1 MTHEFDQ
8 ISKHVWWLSPDSAT
22 DRPVLGVIAGTRG
35 TLIVDAGA
43 SPAHAQVLQEEIAAA
58 GLPAPRY
65 LALTHW
71 HWDHIFGLAAWD
83 LPTFSHIE
91 TQRKIVELAALDWS
105 HAAVDARVDAG
116 IEIAFCRDM
125 MNLEMPDRSRLVLP
139 APDIAF
145 ADECWIDLGEV
156 TCRLLHVGGDHAA
169 DSTVVCVPA
178 DGIVF
183 LGDCIAQNLYHA
195 PPSYTLA
202 KVSPLMA
209 RLLDLQAALYLFGHG
224 PDPITRNELADE
236 AELLRQVGSA
246 VEVLNGDR
254 TAVLEALPDLL
265 GRAVDEDIV
274 DLVDAFIAG
283 SN

>member
-1 MTHEFDQ
+1 MTHQFNQ
-8 ISKHVWWLSPDSAT
+8 ISEHVWWLSPDSAT
-22 DRPVLGVIAGTRG
+22 DRPVLGAIAGTRG

-71 HWDHIFGLAAWD
+71 HWDHIFGIAVWE
-83 LPTFSHIE
+83 LPTFGHVE
-91 TQRKIVELAALDWS
+91 TQRKMVELASLDWS

-116 IEIAFCRDM
+116 TEIAFCRDM
-125 MNLEMPDRSRLVLP
+125 MNLEMPDRSRLVLR

-145 ADECWIDLGEV
+145 TDECVIDLGDV
-156 TCRLLHVGGDHAA
+156 ACHLVHVGGDHAG
-169 DSTVVCVPA
+169 DSTVVYVPA
-178 DGIVF
+178 DGVVF

-195 PPSYTLA
+195 PPCYTLA
-202 KVSPLMA
+202 RVSPLMA
-209 RLLDLQAALYLFGHG
+209 RLLALQADLYLFGHS
-224 PDPITRNELADE
+224 PDPIARTELANE

-246 VEVLNGDR
+246 VALFDGDR
-254 TAVLEALPDLL
+254 AAVLDALPDLL
-265 GRAVDEDIV
+265 ARAVDEDIIE
-274 DLVDAFIAG
+274 LVDAFIAG